1 LIWIKSP
8 ETLSGA
14 SPMSLDIASVIAN
27 CSFFSRVDGTS
38 RKRLIRM
45 ALPREFRKGEVI
57 FSEGDLAPGIFIVVE
72 GLVRIYKLAATG
84 KEHVLHLAGPG
95 MTFAEVAVFGGFP
108 CPATAEAVEDTACVL
123 LPAEPL
129 GGALQE
135 DHRLCLQI
143 LSSMAMWVRSLV
155 SLLEGIVLRDAAG
168 RVAGFLLQ
176 AHAQQGSKIALP
188 GLKKHIASHLNLT
201 SETLSRTLRQLREDN
216 LIVETQNGL
225 VIEDVKGLQRIAEG
239 FYPQL

>member
-1 LIWIKSP
+1 LP
-8 ETLSGA
+8 F
-14 SPMSLDIASVIAN
+14 DIGDVLAT
-27 CSFFSRVDGTS
+27 CSFFSRVHSPS
-38 RKRLIRM
+38 RKRLVRM
-45 ALPREFRKGEVI
+45 AVRREFAKGEVI
-57 FSEGDLAPGIFIVVE
+57 FREGDAAPGIFIVAQ

-95 MTFAEVAVFGGFP
+95 MTFAEVAVFGGFA
-108 CPATAEAVEDTACVL
+108 CPATAEAIEDTVCVL

-129 GGALQE
+129 GAALRG

-143 LSSMAMWVRSLV
+143 LSGMALWVRSLV

-168 RVAGFLLQ
+168 RVAGYLLQ
-176 AHAQQGSKIALP
+176 LHSQQGAAIALP

-201 SETLSRTLRQLREDN
+201 SETLSRTLRQLRDDK
-216 LIVETQNGL
+216 LITEKRNGL

-239 FYPQL
+239 FYPRI